1 MMGAAFAQVKEFKP
15 SRWNLFSPEQ
25 DVQMGKEAADEVRKT
40 MPIVNNKELTDYV
53 NRIGKRL
60 AASKHAGNFPYTFEV
75 LNDPSINAFALPGGP
90 MFVHTGLIASVDNE
104 SQLAGVLAHEMSH
117 VALRHGSTNVS
128 KANIIQLPAML
139 AGNVLGN
146 KGGLWGTLG
155 QLGIGLGAQ
164 SVLLKYSRDAEKEAD
179 LNGAQIMNEAGYDP
193 TQMAIFFDK
202 LQAEGSRDNSA
213 LANFMSDH
221 PTPGKRVDYVAAQN
235 KLLPK
240 IKYTEAEP
248 QNLPKMK
255 QIVASLPPPP
265 KQPAQA
271 AQAVA
276 GQGQGSGQPGQAVG
290 SGEVKPSGKFK
301 SAQGSD
307 FTINYPDNWEVFGD
321 SSAGSLTIAP
331 RAGLIQ
337 NTKGGADIAYGMM
350 TAHYFPPDKKPNLQ
364 RDTNDLVKQII
375 GGNPG
380 MQQTQQ
386 AKTVKV
392 GGINGLLTPLSSTSP
407 VKGQKENDLLLTV
420 TRPESIFYIMFVA
433 PQSDWSS
440 VQPAFD
446 NAVNSLR
453 FTK

>member
-1 MMGAAFAQVKEFKP
+1 
-15 SRWNLFSPEQ
+15 
-25 DVQMGKEAADEVRKT
+25 
-40 MPIVNNKELTDYV
+40 
-53 NRIGKRL
+53 
-60 AASKHAGNFPYTFEV
+60 
-75 LNDPSINAFALPGGP
+75 
-90 MFVHTGLIASVDNE
+90 
-104 SQLAGVLAHEMSH
+104 
-117 VALRHGSTNVS
+117 
-128 KANIIQLPAML
+128 
-139 AGNVLGN
+139 
-146 KGGLWGTLG
+146 
-155 QLGIGLGAQ
+155 
-164 SVLLKYSRDAEKEAD
+164 
-179 LNGAQIMNEAGYDP
+179 
-193 TQMAIFFDK
+193 
-202 LQAEGSRDNSA
+202 
-213 LANFMSDH
+213 MSDH

-265 KQPAQA
+265 KQPAQT
-271 AQAVA
+271 AQAAA
-276 GQGQGSGQPGQAVG
+276 GQGQGSGQPGQPVG

-321 SSAGSLTIAP
+321 ASAGSLTIAP

-350 TAHYFPPDKKPNLQ
+350 TAHYFPQDKKPNLQ

-386 AKTVKV
+386 AKSVKV
-392 GGINGLLTPLSSTSP
+392 AGMTGLLTPLSSSSP
-407 VKGQKENDLLLTV
+407 VQGQKENDLLLTV

-433 PQSDWSS
+433 PQSDWSAT
-440 VQPAFD
+440 QPAFD